1 MNHIDPEG
9 DLELGHC
16 RTRCAACTRAADAGE
31 MTERELRSYGLV
43 LLGAGI
49 NQLYSALEM
58 I

>member
-9 DLELGHC
+9 VLELGHC
-16 RTRCAACTRAADAGE
+16 RTRCAACTRALDFGQ
-31 MTERELRSYGLV
+31 MTEREMRSYGFV